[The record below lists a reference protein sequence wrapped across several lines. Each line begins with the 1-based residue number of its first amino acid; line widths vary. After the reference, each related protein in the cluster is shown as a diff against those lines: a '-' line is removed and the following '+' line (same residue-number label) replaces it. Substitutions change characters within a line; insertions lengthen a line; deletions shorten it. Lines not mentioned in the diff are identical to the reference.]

1 MAKVKYKPAKHYGD
15 VTAYLRVADAAAAID
30 FYKAAFG
37 AKEAYRLMMGPTV
50 GHAELDF
57 GTTRI
62 MLSDEF
68 PDMGIL
74 GPKSLGN
81 TTCAFALHVA
91 DAEAVFERAIAAG
104 AGQHRPLTDEFY
116 GYRTGQVVDPFG
128 HIWMIQQKLEDVKPK
143 EMQKRLDKLMSA
155 AAGAASSPKPTR
167 APTRKKKSKAED

>member
-1 MAKVKYKPAKHYGD
+1 MPKVKYKAAKGYGD

-30 FYKAAFG
+30 FYRAAFG
-37 AKEAYRLMMGPTV
+37 AKEKYRLDMGPAV

-57 GTTRI
+57 GDTRI

-91 DAEAVFERAIAAG
+91 DAQAVFERALAAG
-104 AGQHRPLTDEFY
+104 ATLRHPLKDEFY

-128 HIWMIQQKLEDVKPK
+128 HIWMIQQHLEDVKPK
-143 EMQKRLDKLMSA
+143 EMQKRLDAMMSGGGKTSTKPKAKA
-155 AAGAASSPKPTR
+155 APK
-167 APTRKKKSKAED
+167 AKSKAKE